1 MTILGKAKELAGG
14 VVGKA
19 KELAGGVVG
28 KAKGLAG
35 GVVGKVQQR
44 RGGGND
50 DSDSVAGPA
59 STEVSATEK
68 PKTIP
73 SDGAVTPADVAE
85 TVSDPD
91 LPHPEADSGQD

>member
-50 DSDSVAGPA
+50 DRDSVAGPA

-73 SDGAVTPADVAE
+73 AQATALVGVEMAPYSRQLRSTGPMR
-85 TVSDPD
+85 
-91 LPHPEADSGQD
+91 G

>member
-1 MTILGKAKELAGG
+1 MSIFGKAKELAGK

-19 KELAGGVVG
+19 KELAGE
-28 KAKGLAG
+28 
-35 GVVGKVQQR
+35 VVGKVQR
-44 RGGGND
+44 RLGGGSD
-50 DSDSVAGPA
+50 DTDAVADPASSEVSDSD
-59 STEVSATEK
+59 K

-91 LPHPEADSGQD
+91 LPHPEANSGQQ